1 MQYKITTSYNWYETE
16 EDKFII
22 KTYHINGIPFTFD
35 EIPTLVQDD
44 PEVITWADEQ
54 LTLTPEIL
62 YKKSFYLIDEQ
73 CHPCLFE
80 MNIENPELL
89 DELV

>member
-44 PEVITWADEQ
+44 PEVIAWADEQ
-54 LTLTPEIL
+54 LTMSPESRER
-62 YKKSFYLIDEQ
+62 KSMERRDEQ
-73 CHPCLFE
+73 GRP
-80 MNIENPELL
+80 
-89 DELV
+89 

>member
-44 PEVITWADEQ
+44 PEVIAWADEQ
-54 LTLTPEIL
+54 L
-62 YKKSFYLIDEQ
+62 Q
-73 CHPCLFE
+73 
-80 MNIENPELL
+80 
-89 DELV
+89 